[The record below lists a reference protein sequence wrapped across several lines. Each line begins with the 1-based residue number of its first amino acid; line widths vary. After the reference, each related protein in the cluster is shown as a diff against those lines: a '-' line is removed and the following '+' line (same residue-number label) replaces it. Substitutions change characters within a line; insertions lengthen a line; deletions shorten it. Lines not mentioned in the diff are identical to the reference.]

1 MTVTLASAYK
11 NHLISKTLRWSH
23 LMSNKSIFMHY
34 PIIRKGA
41 ERETD
46 LLEKLFTVLF
56 DVINELPSSGE
67 PRSSDAL
74 LRARKLTAEAS
85 FKAAAISG
93 ALALPPGPLGW
104 LTILPDL
111 AAIWRVQAKLVAD
124 IAAVYGK
131 KGNLTQESIIYCLFR
146 HAAAQAVRDLV
157 TRMGGRW
164 VVQRVSVRMTRDV
177 LHGLGIKLVCRVG
190 RRRLWQLLPAIGAFA
205 VAGYAYY
212 DTDQV
217 GQTAIEFFSKEIE
230 SSDKSPF

>member
-1 MTVTLASAYK
+1 
-11 NHLISKTLRWSH
+11 
-23 LMSNKSIFMHY
+23 MSNKSVFMHD

-41 ERETD
+41 AQEID

-56 DVINELPSSGE
+56 KVINEVPSTGE
-67 PRSSDAL
+67 MQSSDAL

-93 ALALPPGPLGW
+93 ALALPTGPLGW

-111 AAIWRVQAKLVAD
+111 SAIWRVQAKLVAD
-124 IAAVYGK
+124 IAAVFGK

-157 TRMGGRW
+157 TRMGERL
-164 VVQRVSVRMTRDV
+164 VVQRVSVRVTRDV
-177 LHGLGIKLVCRVG
+177 LSRIGVKLVYRVG
-190 RRRLWQLLPAIGAFA
+190 RRRLWQLLPAIGALA

-230 SSDKSPF
+230 SSNEPLS